1 MPKENSPIRHCVT
14 DAVEWMTFLS
24 SDRFAPGHVQ
34 VINPWVNYCNCA
46 EWGPASQAAAGDI
59 CDSKTIQYC
68 SAPSRGQGSEAAPQ
82 DLLGRVPLPL
92 PSGSP
97 ELREAVLREGWR
109 VPAASA

>member
-1 MPKENSPIRHCVT
+1 MPKKNSPIRHCVIE
-14 DAVEWMTFLS
+14 AVEWMIFLS
-24 SDRFAPGHVQ
+24 SDRFAPGHLQ
-34 VINPWVNYCNCA
+34 VH
-46 EWGPASQAAAGDI
+46 AAAGDI

>member
-1 MPKENSPIRHCVT
+1 MPRFRTQSPKMPKKNSPIRHCVIE
-14 DAVEWMTFLS
+14 AVEWMIFLS
-24 SDRFAPGHVQ
+24 SDRFAPGHLQ
-34 VINPWVNYCNCA
+34 VH
-46 EWGPASQAAAGDI
+46 AAAGDI

-92 PSGSP
+92 PSGSL